1 MQQLGS
7 SFWRV
12 LGGIRRFNPMPLVG
26 NFVVLRAG
34 GLKLL
39 CARVSLNLSLIKR
52 HVVNET

>member
-1 MQQLGS
+1 
-7 SFWRV
+7 
-12 LGGIRRFNPMPLVG
+12 MPLVG

-39 CARVSLNLSLIKR
+39 CARVSLNLSLIKP